1 MSEFQTEEE
10 QVEAIKRWWKENGTS
25 VIAGLVI
32 GLGGVFG
39 WQAWGNF
46 KDRIGAEAALAF
58 NQLVAAVDRGD
69 KDSAVKQAE
78 LMRSNFE
85 NSYGVFA
92 AMAQARVKLDEG
104 DATSAISQ
112 LEWASQNAQNPSLK
126 QLVQLNLARLLV
138 SQGDFDAAEKLVTS
152 EQGGFA
158 GEFAVIRGDIAFA
171 RGDKAAAAQAYTQAM
186 ALEVSNRDL
195 LQMKLDDLGAVV
207 PEKTSI

>member
-39 WQAWGNF
+39 WQAWGNY

-58 NQLVAAVDRGD
+58 NQLVAAVDQGD
-69 KDSAVKQAE
+69 KDSAAKQAE
-78 LMRSNFE
+78 LMRSNFD

-92 AMAQARVKLDEG
+92 AMAEARVKLDGG
-104 DATSAISQ
+104 DVASAISR
-112 LEWASQNAQNPSLK
+112 LEWASQKVQNPSLK

-138 SQGDFDAAEKLVTS
+138 NQGELDAAEKLVAS
-152 EQGGFA
+152 GQGGFA

-171 RGDKAAAAQAYTQAM
+171 RGDKAVAAAAYTQAM
-186 ALEVSNRDL
+186 ALDVSNRDL
-195 LQMKLDDLGAVV
+195 LQMKLDDLGIVV
-207 PEKTSI
+207 PETASI

>member
-39 WQAWGNF
+39 WQAWGNY

-58 NQLVAAVDRGD
+58 NQLVNAVEQGD
-69 KDSAVKQAE
+69 KASATKQAE
-78 LMRSNFE
+78 MMRSNYD

-92 AMAQARVKLDEG
+92 AMAEARVKLDEG
-104 DATSAISQ
+104 DASSAISR
-112 LEWASQNAQNPSLK
+112 LEWASQHADNPALK
-126 QLVQLNLARLLV
+126 QLVQLNLARIFLNEGEL
-138 SQGDFDAAEKLVTS
+138 DAAEKLVSS

-171 RGDKAAAAQAYTQAM
+171 RGDKAAAAAAYTQAM
-186 ALEVSNRDL
+186 ALEVSNRNL
-195 LQMKLDDLGAVV
+195 LQMKLDDLAATN
-207 PEKTSI
+207 P

>member
-39 WQAWGNF
+39 WQTWGNY

-58 NQLVAAVDRGD
+58 NQLVAAVDQGE
-69 KDSAVKQAE
+69 SASAAKQAE
-78 LMRSNFE
+78 LISSNYD
-85 NSYGVFA
+85 NSYAIFA
-92 AMAQARVKLDEG
+92 AMAEARVKLDEG
-104 DATSAISQ
+104 DAASAISR
-112 LEWASQNAQNPSLK
+112 LEWASQNVDNPALK
-126 QLVQLNLARLLV
+126 QLVQLNLARILLNE
-138 SQGDFDAAEKLVTS
+138 GELEAAEKLVKS

-171 RGDKAAAAQAYTQAM
+171 RGDKAAAAADYTQAM
-186 ALEVSNRDL
+186 TLEVSNRNL
-195 LQMKLDDLGAVV
+195 LQMKLDDLAATN
-207 PEKTSI
+207 P